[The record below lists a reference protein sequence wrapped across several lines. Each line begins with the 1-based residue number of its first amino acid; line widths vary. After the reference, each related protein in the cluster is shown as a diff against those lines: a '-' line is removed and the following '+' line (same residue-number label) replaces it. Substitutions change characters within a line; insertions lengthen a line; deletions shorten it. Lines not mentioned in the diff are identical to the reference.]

1 MRWSIV
7 LPAVA
12 VVLSACSPGQTDRR
26 QGAADAGSSSDT
38 ITTGS
43 VDTASSGTR
52 TGEGAASASGILS
65 RLEEANIAEIET
77 SKLAARQGQTPAV
90 RKIAQQL
97 VMQHD
102 QNRKELE
109 ALAQRKQIELVG
121 RSGGSTVRDTSGV
134 LVLKGLTG
142 RQFDSAFVAAQIEA
156 HRTNIEA
163 IQGQLLPA
171 ASDPDIRQY
180 LEKTRAEMEK
190 HLASLEAAQA
200 KLPS

>member
-43 VDTASSGTR
+43 VDTASSGTP
-52 TGEGAASASGILS
+52 TGEGTASASGILS
-65 RLEEANIAEIET
+65 RLEEANSAEIE
-77 SKLAARQGQTPAV
+77 SSRLAARQGQTPAV

-97 VMQHD
+97 VLQHD
-102 QNRKELE
+102 RNRKELE
-109 ALAQRKQIELVG
+109 ALAQRKQIDLVG
-121 RSGGSTVRDTSGV
+121 RAGGTTVRDTSGV
-134 LVLKGLTG
+134 LALKGLSG
-142 RQFDSAFVAAQIEA
+142 ARFDSAFVAAQIQA

-163 IQGQLLPA
+163 IQGQMLPA

-190 HLASLEAAQA
+190 HLADLEAAQA